1 MTGLVMFVTEDT
13 GEGGKNAVKVLLE
26 RVLGPPERRPDVCAP
41 KAHYGRAANPS
52 GWATAKNQ
60 VDGDRLR
67 KDLIAEITTRVL
79 RGQRV
84 IFHYDGDR
92 PWSRRSESERAQAF
106 DRHWRVA
113 VRQLGHSRNRPEID
127 AAVDRLVEM
136 VPYYSIEA
144 WLYAAVQKCMEVV
157 EAHFKADDAVAS
169 VVLLQAWLQ
178 DPASLDEMAKP
189 KEELCLSNG
198 HNDALAHAV
207 DLDALYLRGTSF
219 REFVRRLEASGV
231 PALGVTAPRM

>member
-26 RVLGPPERRPDVCAP
+26 RVLGPEDRRPVVCPP
-41 KAHYGRAANPS
+41 KVDYGRAANPN

-67 KDLIAEITTRVL
+67 KDLIAEIATRVL

-84 IFHYDGDR
+84 VFHYDGDR
-92 PWSRRSESERAQAF
+92 PWSRRSESERADAF

-113 VRQLGHSRNRPEID
+113 VRQAGHSRQRPDID
-127 AAVDRLVEM
+127 GAVDRLVEM
-136 VPYYSIEA
+136 VPHYSIEA
-144 WLYAAVQKCMEVV
+144 WLYAAAQKCRDVLGT
-157 EAHFKADDAVAS
+157 HFKSEDAAPS
-169 VVLLQAWLQ
+169 VVRLQAWID
-178 DPASLDEMAKP
+178 DPASLDEAVKP
-189 KEELCLSNG
+189 KDALCLSNG
-198 HNDALAHAV
+198 HNDTLAAAV

-219 REFVRRLEASGV
+219 WEFVRRLEASGLV
-231 PALGVTAPRM
+231 AVGVTVPRQ